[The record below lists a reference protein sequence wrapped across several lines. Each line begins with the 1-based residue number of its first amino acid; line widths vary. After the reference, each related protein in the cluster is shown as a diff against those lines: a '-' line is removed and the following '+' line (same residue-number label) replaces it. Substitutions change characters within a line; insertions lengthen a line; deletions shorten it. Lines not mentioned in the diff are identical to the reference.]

1 MRQAELACM
10 LLNRLV
16 QSARVT
22 GVAEFGA
29 VSLSDVTADWKRCGL
44 FTRKLLGSIRS
55 ADS

>member
-1 MRQAELACM
+1 M

-16 QSARVT
+16 QSAWVT

-29 VSLSDVTADWKRCGL
+29 VSLSDVTADWKCCDL
-44 FTRKLLGSIRS
+44 FTRKLLGSICS